1 MLIEPRPYQLACIDA
16 SATAE
21 RDGVQRQLV
30 VMSTGTG
37 KTATGEMIAK
47 SRGKRTLW
55 ISHRDELVTQPL
67 ATLAQVWPEVTY
79 GIVKAER
86 NEYMRQFVS
95 ASIQTITREKRLA
108 CLLQEQWDLVVVDE
122 AHHALSEGYKN
133 VLHALGCFREGGPLL
148 IGLTATPE
156 RSDGG
161 ALEDVF
167 QRIVFQLDI
176 STAIN
181 LGYLVP
187 PVVTSRPIK
196 IDLDKVSKR
205 GGDFSVRELDA
216 ALLSAGIVDEIVAA
230 YTEHATNRK
239 SIVFTVSVS
248 QAEAVAAALRERGH
262 AVAALSGETP
272 TELRKQMLRQLKT
285 GELRCLVNCMVLTE
299 GFDEPSVDCVILA
312 RPTQSKPLMIQMVGR
327 GLRLYPSKTDCMVI
341 DLVGL
346 SKRHTMVQAAVL
358 FGKLVEEDEREP
370 RAPLQG
376 DMFVDPEEFWRKR
389 LTSQAAGVK
398 GAPRS
403 KLRWIVGSGGAW
415 LLDSGQYGT
424 VRMVPVMTRNTEG
437 APSCTG
443 SKTCICPLHSPS
455 LYDEPSELWDVEAVN
470 VRVGTQPRLSL
481 SPGPV
486 DLSAAQGIAE
496 DYVRRVASASGLAS
510 SRAPWLQQQA
520 SEKQIAALKR
530 FGVKDAERL
539 TRGTASDLLTKF
551 TADRATRP
559 ATPKQIASLRRRG
572 FAVSDSLT
580 QQEAS
585 RMFAKNR
592 VN

>member
-122 AHHALSEGYKN
+122 AHHALSDGYKS
-133 VLHALGCFREGGPLL
+133 VLHALGCFRDGGPLL

-389 LTSQAAGVK
+389 LVSQADGVK

-424 VRMVPVMTRNTEG
+424 VRMVPTTTDDV
-437 APSCTG
+437 
-443 SKTCICPLHSPS
+443 
-455 LYDEPSELWDVEAVN
+455 ELWDVEAVN

-486 DLSAAQGIAE
+486 DLSSAQGIAE